1 MFFVVEVDN
10 DGFQILDSSGN
21 DIGSMLDG
29 ASYRLLVEALIK
41 RSSSSAVT
49 SVAASTSSVT
59 LLSSN
64 TNRLGASIYNDSNK
78 TLYLKL
84 GATASASSYT
94 VKVRKNAFYEVA
106 FNYTGIID
114 GIWDTGVSGNALV
127 TENT

>member
-1 MFFVVEVDN
+1 MFFIVEVDN

-29 ASYRLLVEALIK
+29 TSYRLLVEALIK

-49 SVAASTSSVT
+49 SVTASTSNVT
-59 LLSSN
+59 LLAANS
-64 TNRLGASIYNDSNK
+64 NRLGASVYNDSSK
-78 TLYLKL
+78 DLYLKL
-84 GATASASSYT
+84 GATASTSSFT
-94 VKVRKNAFYEVA
+94 VKVRKGALYEVA

-114 GIWDTGVSGNALV
+114 GIWDSGVSGSARV

>member
-1 MFFVVEVDN
+1 MFFIVEVDN

-49 SVAASTSSVT
+49 SVAASTSNVT
-59 LLSSN
+59 LLAANS
-64 TNRLGASIYNDSNK
+64 NRLGASVYNDSNK
-78 TLYLKL
+78 DLYLKL
-84 GATASASSYT
+84 GATASTSSFT
-94 VKVRKNAFYEVA
+94 VKVRRGAFYEVA
-106 FNYTGIID
+106 FNYAGIID
-114 GIWDTGVSGNALV
+114 GIWDSGVSGSARV